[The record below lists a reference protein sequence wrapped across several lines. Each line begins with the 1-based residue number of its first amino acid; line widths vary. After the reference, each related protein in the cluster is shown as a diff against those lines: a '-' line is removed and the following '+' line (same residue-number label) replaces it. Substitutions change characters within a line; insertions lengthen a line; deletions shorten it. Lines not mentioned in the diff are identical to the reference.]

1 MDKFNNCHD
10 FHWEFMYSIFYFF
23 SGICS
28 NILIYVLYALLVLK
42 HTMCISM
49 VDFDILEQLW

>member
-10 FHWEFMYSIFYFF
+10 FHWEFMYSIFF